1 MGLTKNTATALLALN
16 GRWGSRNGPQRDT
29 VRLSE
34 TGAEGIS
41 ARVLWGD
48 SGSEDEEEAP
58 DMAREFAY
66 GLAKRAYGFQREP
79 VGRA

>member
-1 MGLTKNTATALLALN
+1 VWRRISSDWLA
-16 GRWGSRNGPQRDT
+16 GM
-29 VRLSE
+29 VV
-34 TGAEGIS
+34 TG
-41 ARVLWGD
+41 VV
-48 SGSEDEEEAP
+48 DEEVAP